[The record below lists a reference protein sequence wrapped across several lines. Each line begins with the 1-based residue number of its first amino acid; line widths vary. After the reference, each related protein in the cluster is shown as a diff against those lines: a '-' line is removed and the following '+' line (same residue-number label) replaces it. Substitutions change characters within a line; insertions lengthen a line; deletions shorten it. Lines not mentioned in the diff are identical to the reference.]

1 MPRPYTVTLS
11 LHDAL
16 PIYDEPLRNGP
27 TVILGRK
34 GQGPLGVK
42 WCPWPFWVID
52 TAYFVTVDVERL
64 DLRYFYYLANYIGL
78 NHLKHGTSNPSL
90 QRDVFY
96 SQAVPL
102 PDLPAQRKI
111 AGILGAY
118 DDLIENNL
126 RRIKI
131 LEEMAQSLYREWF
144 VHFRFPGHE
153 STRFVDS
160 PLGKIPEGW
169 EVKPVGEC
177 FEITGGGPPARQVG
191 E

>member
-64 DLRYFYYLANYIGL
+64 DLRYFYYLANYIRSEE
-78 NHLKHGTSNPSL
+78 HTSELQSRGQSRTPSAACKK
-90 QRDVFY
+90 QR
-96 SQAVPL
+96 
-102 PDLPAQRKI
+102 
-111 AGILGAY
+111 
-118 DDLIENNL
+118 
-126 RRIKI
+126 
-131 LEEMAQSLYREWF
+131 
-144 VHFRFPGHE
+144 
-153 STRFVDS
+153 
-160 PLGKIPEGW
+160 
-169 EVKPVGEC
+169 
-177 FEITGGGPPARQVG
+177 
-191 E
+191 